1 MHQQPVGI
9 QFQYLKILDLN
20 YKPRALVRSSLLLIL
35 LSQKELNTVELTW
48 EPGEDTDIVAV
59 SSATRS
65 TSDCPAATGCRK
77 LNGSAGKI
85 FERSRNK
92 IFMRMVLE

>member
-1 MHQQPVGI
+1 MRQQPVGI
-9 QFQYLKILDLN
+9 QFQSLKILDLN

-35 LSQKELNTVELTW
+35 VQKELNTVELTW